1 MKDYY
6 AILEVPPTASSE
18 AIREQYL
25 FLIQAWHPDKFRT
38 AAQKAK
44 AEEKCKQ
51 INIAYDVLKDARKRA
66 EYDWGLGGY
75 PAHSGQQQRHRATAA
90 EQRRPRAEDA
100 PRQPRE
106 QPRRQQAKEKQQPD
120 GEERLR
126 SEYERQE
133 WVEQEWIRVYFHQA
147 RRRHSG
153 QPPMRA
159 AGGSQKPIRVLIV
172 DDVAGNRAQIRNLLG
187 SEADIRVVGEAPN
200 GGEAV
205 RQFEA
210 LTPDVT
216 ITGINGPNV
225 DEFVA
230 TEAICRKHPTS
241 RIIILS
247 VQSSTSN
254 IRRAAMAGACDY
266 LTRPVRADDLRS
278 AIRLAAES

>member
-6 AILEVPPTASSE
+6 AILEIPPTTSSE

-51 INIAYDVLKDARKRA
+51 INIAYDILKDVQKRA
-66 EYDWGLGGY
+66 EYDRELSGHST
-75 PAHSGQQQRHRATAA
+75 HSG
-90 EQRRPRAEDA
+90 EQERRRPTPAERQRPPERNA
-100 PRQPRE
+100 PRQPQE
-106 QPRRQQAKEKQQPD
+106 QPQRQQAKKKEQPAE
-120 GEERLR
+120 EERLR
-126 SEYERQE
+126 NVNERQE
-133 WVEQEWIRVYFHQA
+133 WIEQEWIRVYFDQA

-153 QPPMRA
+153 QPPVRA
-159 AGGSQKPIRVLIV
+159 EGSHQKLIRVLII
-172 DDVAGNRAQIRNLLG
+172 DDVAGERAQIRNLLG
-187 SEADIRVVGEAPN
+187 SEVDIRVVGEAPN
-200 GGEAV
+200 AFEAV

-216 ITGINGPNV
+216 ITGINRPNL
-225 DEFVA
+225 DEFLA
-230 TEAICRKHPTS
+230 TEAICRKHPMS

-254 IRRAAMAGACDY
+254 IRRAAMAGARDY
-266 LTRPVRADDLRS
+266 LTKPVRADDLRS

>member
-6 AILEVPPTASSE
+6 ATLEIPPTASSE

-51 INIAYDVLKDARKRA
+51 LNIAYDILKDARKRA
-66 EYDWGLGGY
+66 EYDREL
-75 PAHSGQQQRHRATAA
+75 SGSPTRSGEQQRHRTTPA
-90 EQRRPRAEDA
+90 ERPRPPAKEAPRRP
-100 PRQPRE
+100 PE
-106 QPRRQQAKEKQQPD
+106 QPRRQQAKEKQQPTE
-120 GEERLR
+120 EERLR
-126 SEYERQE
+126 SENERRE
-133 WVEQEWIRVYFHQA
+133 WVEQEWIRVYFDQA

-159 AGGSQKPIRVLIV
+159 GGAAQKPIRVLIV
-172 DDVAGNRAQIRNLLG
+172 DDVAGNRAYIRNLLG
-187 SEADIRVVGEAPN
+187 SEPDIRVVGEVPN
-200 GGEAV
+200 GAEAV

-216 ITGINGPNV
+216 ITGINGPNE

-230 TEAICRKHPTS
+230 TEAICRKHPSS
-241 RIIILS
+241 RIIMLS
-247 VQSSTSN
+247 VPSSTSN

-278 AIRLAAES
+278 AIRLAAET

>member
-6 AILEVPPTASSE
+6 AILEVPPTASSD

-51 INIAYDVLKDARKRA
+51 INIAYDILKDVRKRA
-66 EYDWGLGGY
+66 EYDSQLSGY
-75 PAHSGQQQRHRATAA
+75 PARSGEQQQRRPTPA
-90 EQRRPRAEDA
+90 ERPRRPAKDA
-100 PRQPRE
+100 PRQQQD
-106 QPRRQQAKEKQQPD
+106 QPQRQQAKEKRRPAEQEQSA
-120 GEERLR
+120 
-126 SEYERQE
+126 SENHTQE
-133 WVEQEWIRVYFHQA
+133 WVEQEWIQVYFEQA

-153 QPPMRA
+153 QPGMRTKREP
-159 AGGSQKPIRVLIV
+159 QKPIRVLII
-172 DDVAGNRAQIRNLLG
+172 DDVADNRTQIRNLLG
-187 SEADIRVVGEAPN
+187 SETDISVVGEAPN
-200 GGEAV
+200 ALDAV

-216 ITGINGPNV
+216 ITGINAPNL

-230 TEAICRKHPTS
+230 TEAICRKYPRS
-241 RIIILS
+241 RVIIVS

-254 IRRAAMAGACDY
+254 IRRAAMTGACDY
-266 LTRPVRADDLRS
+266 LTKPVRADDLRT